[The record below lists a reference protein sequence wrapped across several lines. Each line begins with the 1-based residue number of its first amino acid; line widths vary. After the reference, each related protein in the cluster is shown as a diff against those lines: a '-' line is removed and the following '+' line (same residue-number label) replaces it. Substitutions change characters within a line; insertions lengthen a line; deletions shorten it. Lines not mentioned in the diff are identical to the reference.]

1 MKCASCR
8 KSISIIQL
16 LVGHKDCRA
25 EDQEREVEQ
34 LGIQRLLNAATEPPD
49 RLNVVK
55 SENISILPQSVVM
68 PGYWATQ
75 SQTSTTTKKSPDVEP
90 ELGTPV
96 IECSRAY
103 GSWRCRCPHCTGSA
117 DKVQVE
123 LAVSK
128 KYQKLSD
135 RNSLHDVAL

>member
-34 LGIQRLLNAATEPPD
+34 LGIQRLLNAATESPD
-49 RLNVVK
+49 RLNVLK

-68 PGYWATQ
+68 PVYRATQ
-75 SQTSTTTKKSPDVEP
+75 SQTSTPDVEP

-103 GSWRCRCPHCTGSA
+103 GSWRCRCPHCQGG
-117 DKVQVE
+117 
-123 LAVSK
+123 
-128 KYQKLSD
+128 
-135 RNSLHDVAL
+135 

>member
-55 SENISILPQSVVM
+55 SKNISILPQSVVM
-68 PGYWATQ
+68 PVYWATQ
-75 SQTSTTTKKSPDVEP
+75 SQTSTTTKESPDVEP
-90 ELGTPV
+90 ELGSPV
-96 IECSRAY
+96 IECSLAY
-103 GSWRCRCPHCTGSA
+103 GSWRCRCPHCQGG
-117 DKVQVE
+117 
-123 LAVSK
+123 
-128 KYQKLSD
+128 
-135 RNSLHDVAL
+135 